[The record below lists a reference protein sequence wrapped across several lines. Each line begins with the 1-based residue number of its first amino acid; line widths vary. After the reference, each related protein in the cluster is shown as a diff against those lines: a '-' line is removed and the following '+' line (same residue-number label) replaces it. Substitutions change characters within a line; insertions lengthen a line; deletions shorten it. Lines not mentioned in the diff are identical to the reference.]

1 MNNSEQKMNISEQKR
16 RFEFLIHATF
26 AANLNI
32 FNMKRITSL
41 LVCVLIGTMTPLSV
55 SADQPPEV
63 YWESRGGRSIG
74 VTVTVDNGNMYVWSP
89 DESSVLISI
98 SDKHGMQYEFEV
110 VASPNEPGVLSLHDL
125 PAGVY
130 DVVVTSDDGMT
141 THGVL
146 TIQ

>member
-1 MNNSEQKMNISEQKR
+1 MR
-16 RFEFLIHATF
+16 RIGMIL
-26 AANLNI
+26 
-32 FNMKRITSL
+32 SL
-41 LVCVLIGTMTPLSV
+41 LLLAMSPTIVK
-55 SADQPPEV
+55 ADHLPQA

-89 DESSVLISI
+89 DESSVLLSI
-98 SDKHGMQYEFEV
+98 SDKHGMQYDFEV
-110 VASPNEPGVLSLHDL
+110 IASPTEPGVLSLHDL

-146 TIQ
+146 TIS